1 MDLIKASK
9 GFVFNKPIRFWAKSV
24 LSGLS
29 PHEKTRLRLASWQYL
44 VPRKRTNIL
53 LGCSQTSHLLSSFHW
68 SGGDGHRGIRE
79 EYVCGAKE
87 DGSLPSALWMAQEAV
102 HWCCPWHGWHL
113 LHAYAGKRVKEPE
126 WLHWLV
132 VGVVMWSVMIP
143 FLFFLRFSVY
153 GLTAITI
160 FVYLQEKTI
169 LKWNSYHMMRPS
181 WPHYTDL
188 NLYNVML
195 TQLCDGGLPLPV
207 VRMQERQEYCV
218 CLINI
223 DLLISAENVFLLLCS
238 VNGRLL
244 MEMLFSSKVSVF
256 VWKGADLNS
265 CSLFTALCL
274 SQCADSVYHLYK
286 QWIWVSSGSNE
297 QQICSNLHSLIWLY
311 GQFL

>member
-29 PHEKTRLRLASWQYL
+29 PHEKKRLRLASWQYL

-113 LHAYAGKRVKEPE
+113 LHAYAGKRVKEPQ

-143 FLFFLRFSVY
+143 FLFLLRFSVY

-160 FVYLQEKTI
+160 FIYLREKTN
-169 LKWNSYHMMRPS
+169 LKISTCITSYWLSCVEGGDVRRS
-181 WPHYTDL
+181 SITCSKDAGKTGI
-188 NLYNVML
+188 VRL
-195 TQLCDGGLPLPV
+195 T
-207 VRMQERQEYCV
+207 
-218 CLINI
+218 LI
-223 DLLISAENVFLLLCS
+223 FL
-238 VNGRLL
+238 
-244 MEMLFSSKVSVF
+244 
-256 VWKGADLNS
+256 
-265 CSLFTALCL
+265 
-274 SQCADSVYHLYK
+274 
-286 QWIWVSSGSNE
+286 
-297 QQICSNLHSLIWLY
+297 
-311 GQFL
+311 FL